1 MTSITQTTLPTVQT
15 NYSSTRTEENIGKEF
30 NNFIK
35 LLTAQVRNQDPLSPM
50 DSTQFVEQLATFS
63 SLEQLVNSNSAL
75 GSIAA
80 MISNLNGL
88 MAGEWLGRDVSF
100 ESSWMPYTG
109 EPATFSHV
117 AGENVTRSVLT
128 IKNDKGETV
137 WSETLDPNRTSFSW
151 DGRLTEG
158 GVATKDTMYEFLIDT
173 YEGETFIA
181 TAVPNVVTRVTDV
194 ISESGILRVGTA
206 AGLTVDMAKVRRL

>member
-1 MTSITQTTLPTVQT
+1 MTSVTQTSLPPTQT
-15 NYSSTRTEENIGKEF
+15 NYSSTSTPEGIGKEF

-75 GSIAA
+75 GSIAS

-100 ESSWMPYTG
+100 ASSWMPYTG
-109 EPATFSHV
+109 EPATFQHV
-117 AGENVTRSVLT
+117 AAENVTRSVLS

-137 WSETLDPNRTSFSW
+137 WTETLDTGKTSFSW
-151 DGRLTEG
+151 DGRLTGG
-158 GVATKDTMYEFLIDT
+158 GVATKDTMYEFVIDT
-173 YEGETFIA
+173 YDGETFLA
-181 TAVPNVVTRVTDV
+181 TAVPNVLTRVTDV
-194 ISESGILRVGTA
+194 VSEGGILRVGTE

>member
-1 MTSITQTTLPTVQT
+1 MTSITQTSLPPTQT
-15 NYSSTRTEENIGKEF
+15 NYNTTGTTENIGKEF

-75 GSIAA
+75 GSIAT

-100 ESSWMPYTG
+100 ASSWMPYTG
-109 EPATFSHV
+109 LPATFSHTPPDG
-117 AGENVTRSVLT
+117 ATRSVLS
-128 IKNDKGETV
+128 IRNDKGETV
-137 WSETLDPNRTSFSW
+137 WTETLDPSRTSFSW
-151 DGRLTEG
+151 DGRLSDG
-158 GVATKDTMYEFLIDT
+158 GVAQKDTMYEFVIDT
-173 YEGETFIA
+173 YDGETFLA
-181 TAVPNVVTRVTDV
+181 TAVPNVLTRVTDV
-194 ISESGILRVGTA
+194 ISDGGVLRIGTE
-206 AGLTVDMAKVRRL
+206 AGLTVDMAKARRL